1 MNEYEMSDEVF
12 RQRALEEDGCV
23 ISSAGTG
30 FVNAMNGEEVS
41 LSLTEKQLVQGKIQ
55 EGLFR

>member
-30 FVNAMNGEEVS
+30 LVNAMNCEEVS